1 MLRSP
6 EIQLE
11 AKRYFRLQSST
22 CAAILEFPDM
32 FHNISYANP
41 RSPVASRTRD
51 EYLPLV
57 SCVE

>member
-11 AKRYFRLQSST
+11 AKRDFRLQSSA
-22 CAAILEFPDM
+22 CAAILELPDM

-41 RSPVASRTRD
+41 RSPWQAARGKNIC
-51 EYLPLV
+51 L
-57 SCVE
+57 